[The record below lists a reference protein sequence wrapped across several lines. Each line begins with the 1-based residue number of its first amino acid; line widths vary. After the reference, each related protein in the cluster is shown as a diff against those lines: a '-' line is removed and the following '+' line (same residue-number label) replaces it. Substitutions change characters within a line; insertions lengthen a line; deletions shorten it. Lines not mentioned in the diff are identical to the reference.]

1 MDVNHSNKYSP
12 SKRQKRQIIS
22 INKANK
28 GDINSNI
35 EKKKTDLYVDIPIFC
50 RNIHNK
56 KKPKKNKLK

>member
-1 MDVNHSNKYSP
+1 MNNMNKSIGLLKSIMKKNYLNKHQTMDVNHSNKYSP

-35 EKKKTDLYVDIPIFC
+35 EKK
-50 RNIHNK
+50 
-56 KKPKKNKLK
+56 